1 MKQLHSVTKV
11 THLKY
16 IFKSNGNQ
24 IEGSL
29 TGKVIEL
36 NKELLHISQGQGGGG
51 WETTY

>member
-1 MKQLHSVTKV
+1 MKQLHNTTKV

-16 IFKSNGNQ
+16 IFRSNGIE

-29 TGKVIEL
+29 TGKVTEL

-51 WETTY
+51 WEATY